1 MLVTVPG
8 LKGSLEDKA
17 SLPSLISMQEGI
29 CMLMNHGYINLLPAL
44 PSIFGHTHPIRSDR
58 THHGLEIGLNVCPSS
73 FAMIALFHYRPAYFS
88 QNITVS

>member
-17 SLPSLISMQEGI
+17 SLPSLISRQEGI

-44 PSIFGHTHPIRSDR
+44 PSILDPPDR
-58 THHGLEIGLNVCPSS
+58 TPADRVRPIGV
-73 FAMIALFHYRPAYFS
+73 
-88 QNITVS
+88 